1 MNYVIFDLEFNQRHP
16 SLKSSNED
24 KQSSLLFEIIQIG
37 AIKINSNY
45 KTLSTFNELI
55 NPSVHTLLHPYV
67 ETLTNL
73 KNEDLENADCFTTI
87 FNNFLDFLGNE
98 EIIFVVWGA
107 SDIKELIKNADFF
120 NIPSNIKNIKYIDI
134 QDYASKLFKYPKG
147 SRIGLKNAIEYLNLP
162 INCEFHDAL
171 NDAYY
176 TALIFS
182 SIHNKDMLPK
192 AYIPSKKSKLKINK
206 PVVNPVALIN
216 QFEKMYNR
224 NLTTDEKSMIELA
237 YTMGRTN
244 QFTK

>member
-16 SLKSSNED
+16 SLKSSSED
-24 KQSSLLFEIIQIG
+24 KVPSLLFEIIQIG
-37 AIKINSNY
+37 ALKINSNY

-73 KNEDLENADCFTTI
+73 KNKDLEKAECFTNT
-87 FNNFLDFLGNE
+87 FSKFLDFIGNE
-98 EIIFVVWGA
+98 EIVFVVWGV
-107 SDIKELIKNADFF
+107 SDIKELIKNAEFF
-120 NIPSNIKNIKYIDI
+120 NISSNIKNIKYIDI

-147 SRIGLKNAIEYLNLP
+147 SRIGLRNAIEYLNLP
-162 INCEFHDAL
+162 TNCEFHDAL

-176 TALIFS
+176 TALVFS
-182 SIHNKDMLPK
+182 SIHTKDMLPK
-192 AYIPSKKSKLKINK
+192 LYAPSKKSRLKINR
-206 PVVNPVALIN
+206 PSINTVALIN

-224 NLTTDEKSMIELA
+224 NLTSDEKSMIDLA